1 MPMMKFRLL
10 SLSGMMANSAVL
22 RSPSEGMSSSS
33 WFTTPAICGRLN
45 FSSLTPRE
53 ISILLAVLPET
64 NCQGLFNQIHKKG
77 ARSTVWLLTPRLID
91 YIFPFSRSLQRYA

>member
-1 MPMMKFRLL
+1 MMEFQKLSLNSRALL
-10 SLSGMMANSAVL
+10 SEIVSAENPIELL
-22 RSPSEGMSSSS
+22 RDKFKKAS
-33 WFTTPAICGRLN
+33 
-45 FSSLTPRE
+45 
-53 ISILLAVLPET
+53 PET